1 MTFFAGR
8 ALKVV
13 IQPTRLSVFKCDN
26 LHQFAPPKRA
36 IKYQKFQSVM
46 ALVKNVITN
55 AVTNSIQI
63 VSLILSLSHILMVYP
78 DVRQASLV
86 PTPSSR

>member
-1 MTFFAGR
+1 VTVLARFAG
-8 ALKVV
+8 KV
-13 IQPTRLSVFKCDN
+13 TRQAKLLCLFACDN

-55 AVTNSIQI
+55 AVTNSMPI
-63 VSLILSLSHILMVYP
+63 VSLIMSPSHILMVYP
-78 DVRQASLV
+78 DVRQPSLV
-86 PTPSSR
+86 PTQSSR